1 MQRNPEEPH
10 NGTAHGAGHHRDEMN
25 NPAFE
30 ICVATSCSSTEAY
43 EKPNV
48 VFCGVM

>member
-30 ICVATSCSSTEAY
+30 ICAATSCSSTEAY

-48 VFCGVM
+48 VSCGVV